1 MEKAAVYLS
10 NMNSNTEQ
18 GAQKATPPM
27 FLVVHQLIDTSL
39 KMRINT
45 SSQPLY
51 KCQMHLFYC
60 FQEVEM
66 KVTLILF
73 CI

>member
-51 KCQMHLFYC
+51 KCQMHFIVFRRL
-60 FQEVEM
+60 
-66 KVTLILF
+66 K
-73 CI
+73 